1 MGRKLDALLGRKFK
15 TSKLEATLNL
25 AISRLSLLKN
35 HRSARFTIA
44 LSDLVQLLRLNHHQ
58 QALLRVEQVMKDE
71 NMLEVYD
78 MINCYCHLLKQKIG
92 LIEKSKVCPEE
103 LKEAVSGL
111 LYAAPRCG
119 EFPELREIR
128 AILTARF
135 RNEFSAIESKMIQKL
150 SAKQPG
156 LEIRMKVL
164 EGIARENGIVLLL
177 EKFDSSDL
185 DSPGSQPELAG

>member
-78 MINCYCHLLKQKIG
+78 MINCYCHLLKRKIG
-92 LIEKSKVCPEE
+92 LIEKSK
-103 LKEAVSGL
+103 
-111 LYAAPRCG
+111 YAP
-119 EFPELREIR
+119 F
-128 AILTARF
+128 
-135 RNEFSAIESKMIQKL
+135 
-150 SAKQPG
+150 
-156 LEIRMKVL
+156 
-164 EGIARENGIVLLL
+164 
-177 EKFDSSDL
+177 
-185 DSPGSQPELAG
+185 